1 MELNE
6 QYYRELEI
14 PKSEEVFYFE
24 HNVYD
29 NTKLGNYITKENFD
43 YILTEAEKI
52 VCDCTVKKDN
62 YDKVTLGIWIY
73 ILGIISL
80 ISFILYCI
88 ILYYGP
94 RYKNGNT
101 LYLISIGFG
110 LFAIFIIL
118 ILLLYNLFKRITLKK
133 TIDDLIYDYLTQYF
147 ETIKN
152 QLSEY
157 ISFRYDKKKK
167 ALILKYPNLNNNKK
181 RNTLKNEINL
191 DSEYN
196 LLRSK
201 ESRKREYRGYQHH
214 DRGSTTS
221 LNFQKKYHG
230 KFKSDY

>member
-1 MELNE
+1 M
-6 QYYRELEI
+6 
-14 PKSEEVFYFE
+14 
-24 HNVYD
+24 
-29 NTKLGNYITKENFD
+29 
-43 YILTEAEKI
+43 
-52 VCDCTVKKDN
+52 
-62 YDKVTLGIWIY
+62 
-73 ILGIISL
+73 
-80 ISFILYCI
+80 
-88 ILYYGP
+88 
-94 RYKNGNT
+94 
-101 LYLISIGFG
+101 
-110 LFAIFIIL
+110 
-118 ILLLYNLFKRITLKK
+118 LYNLFKRITLKK